1 MRMLGHAMAC
11 AAEVAADSA
20 PHSHAGLRPR
30 PVLPMAMG
38 VLCFCI
44 AATTLATAVTPSLA
58 QSQRDNGADL
68 IQDRMQRLF
77 GEQGKPTR
85 DAASAD
91 PAQPTTPGTPGT
103 PREPREAASS
113 DLGSRRLP
121 PPDGGEA
128 SSMTREL
135 VSSSGSNPRGNRPLP
150 GGANSDGGGSWLL
163 STMAAL
169 GVVIAL
175 VLAIRWVY
183 TKLTGRPAT
192 MGGSRAVEA
201 LSRTAIAPKNHV
213 VLLRVGRRVLVCNDS
228 AHGMRTLAEVDDP
241 EEVAE
246 LLESVTASR
255 PHSST
260 GTFNALLARFH
271 DPGSSVTTRDTIDFD
286 EDPIFAD
293 EGRDRAEHEVDR
305 TRDQLSQLLS
315 RVRSAGASALGK
327 GGGQ

>member
-1 MRMLGHAMAC
+1 
-11 AAEVAADSA
+11 
-20 PHSHAGLRPR
+20 
-30 PVLPMAMG
+30 MAMG

-44 AATTLATAVTPSLA
+44 TATLAATATPSHA

-68 IQDRMQRLF
+68 IQDRMDRLF
-77 GEQGKPTR
+77 GEEDKPTR
-85 DAASAD
+85 DAVSAEPVQ
-91 PAQPTTPGTPGT
+91 PATPGTPEP
-103 PREPREAASS
+103 PREPRSTASN
-113 DLGSRRLP
+113 DPGSRRLP

-150 GGANSDGGGSWLL
+150 GGASGDGGGSWLL

-228 AHGMRTLAEVDDP
+228 THGMRTLAEVDDP

-255 PHSST
+255 PNSST

-271 DPGSSVTTRDTIDFD
+271 NPGSSVTTRETIDFD
-286 EDPIFAD
+286 EDLDFTD
-293 EGRDRAEHEVDR
+293 EGRDRGENDVDR

-315 RVRSAGASALGK
+315 RVRNAGASALGK